1 MAELTGNPND
11 AIRRQ
16 MLRYFYDRNANATS
30 RTGKKGSAI
39 KISDVKRDLKALHN
53 LSQPQVVSNLN
64 YLIGRKWV
72 ETFDESK
79 SFTARGGTTM
89 PSVTTYFQIS
99 AQGIEK
105 IEGESEFQPRDRYA
119 GINIQATGENVIT
132 LGDGNVVNVRN
143 EGLFQQLNQL
153 KEQITDSYAV
163 SEDMKMD
170 AAVDIETLKTQLAK
184 HDPDKQI
191 VQRLWERIARAA
203 DVAGLA
209 GFVATIEPAVRQL
222 LGG

>member
-1 MAELTGNPND
+1 
-11 AIRRQ
+11 
-16 MLRYFYDRNANATS
+16 
-30 RTGKKGSAI
+30 
-39 KISDVKRDLKALHN
+39 
-53 LSQPQVVSNLN
+53 VSNLN

-72 ETFDESK
+72 ETFDESE

-143 EGLFQQLNQL
+143 ERLFQQLNQL
-153 KEQITDSYAV
+153 KDRITDSDAV
-163 SEDMKMD
+163 SEDVKMD
-170 AAVDIETLKTQLAK
+170 VAVDIETLKTQLAK
-184 HDPDKQI
+184 HDPDRQ
-191 VQRLWERIARAA
+191 VVERLWERIGRAA

-209 GFVATIEPAVRQL
+209 GFVMTIEPAVRQL